1 MVVEEI
7 QEDTILET
15 ATTEVAEATIQ
26 EAEKTASEVIN
37 VVLTG
42 VNEAQSELSTKKGK
56 TMANTMRSKINK
68 LHQTLLMRV

>member
-15 ATTEVAEATIQ
+15 ATTEVAEANIQ
-26 EAEKTASEVIN
+26 EAKTTASEVIN

-42 VNEAQSELSTKKGK
+42 VKWAQSELSTKKGK
-56 TMANTMRSKINK
+56 T
-68 LHQTLLMRV
+68 